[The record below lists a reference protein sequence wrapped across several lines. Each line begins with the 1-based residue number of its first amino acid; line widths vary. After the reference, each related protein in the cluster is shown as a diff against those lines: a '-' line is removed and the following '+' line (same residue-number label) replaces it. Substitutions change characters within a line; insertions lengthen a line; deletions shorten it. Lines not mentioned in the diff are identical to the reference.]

1 MMIMNPGELIMVE
14 VDHEKIQ
21 KMIMKGTLRD

>member
-14 VDHEKIQ
+14 VDHEIQ
-21 KMIMKGTLRD
+21 KMIMKGRLRD